1 MTTVVIELAQ
11 VRLTPQQLVTALRQ
25 LPPDELE
32 TVIRA
37 LELPD
42 WQSRFDT
49 LLNRIRE
56 RAESYPISDE
66 EITAEVESARGQS
79 FDTRP

>member
-56 RAESYPISDE
+56 RAERYPISDE